1 MAANTYETGDARLSS
16 VDKEAGSAVGT
27 TLGNS
32 FTVPAHPCAH
42 GISASCTS
50 PLLFATLTPA
60 RQRSAKGGSHCVA
73 RSRFSCQLF
82 PIKLPL
88 PAHAPYLHPVGK
100 RTACGGAAKGK
111 IMVNSPQHGEP
122 IINQPAIKLSRG
134 NCSCVTL
141 INYIP
146 VAKKPRPGFKN
157 LKPVCRVG
165 VLPLQTVA
173 ASNENYDAPV
183 GCASDNMFRI
193 YDPYLGRFLSA
204 DPVLPDAFNMQSYN
218 RYSYVTNN
226 PLKFTDPTGNLPFFV
241 NFGIGFDTKV
251 QFGSEGSGF
260 FFQFGG
266 FFTDDVG
273 PTANISNI
281 IIVDDPTFFD
291 RPEPV
296 SETALPEDSMP
307 EQTTTG
313 ETEAVGLVST
323 QADGGF
329 APPNANEEFVF
340 GRFES
345 EIILAKDILRG
356 SLDEFIFIPLR
367 EAAEGRIASAAC
379 KVVKLCRAAE
389 RAGGFVL
396 GKIKDIY
403 RRNKNATKGPLARG
417 RASETRVLD
426 DLGLP
431 KNNTKVSTSEGRA
444 IPDALTGN
452 KSIEIKD
459 CISVSCTK
467 QIRIQTGAA
476 RASGRQSVLVT
487 GSNTRVSGP
496 AKEAFDDIIRRPDLG
511 PKGK

>member
-122 IINQPAIKLSRG
+122 IINQPAIKLSQ
-134 NCSCVTL
+134 
-141 INYIP
+141 
-146 VAKKPRPGFKN
+146 KPRPGFKN

-204 DPVLPDAFNMQSYN
+204 DPILSSPFDMQNYN
-218 RYSYVTNN
+218 RYSYVGNN
-226 PLKFTDPTGNLPFFV
+226 PLKFVDPSGNMRTNPGSCAEFEEGCRGGPVGEFPDLPPCSGYFC
-241 NFGIGFDTKV
+241 NGF
-251 QFGSEGSGF
+251 EII
-260 FFQFGG
+260 
-266 FFTDDVG
+266 DDVG
-273 PTANISNI
+273 PSANISDLPFDADGNYI
-281 IIVDDPTFFD
+281 PPAVADIPEDD
-291 RPEPV
+291 
-296 SETALPEDSMP
+296 LPEQAVSD
-307 EQTTTG
+307 E
-313 ETEAVGLVST
+313 EALEILIDVLI
-323 QADGGF
+323 
-329 APPNANEEFVF
+329 EEFVPIVRDSF
-340 GRFES
+340 QRTRDQFPGTGVIIDGFIEPFFDGGVEAS
-345 EIILAKDILRG
+345 EGNLQGAAITIG
-356 SLDEFIFIPLR
+356 SGL
-367 EAAEGRIASAAC
+367 
-379 KVVKLCRAAE
+379 
-389 RAGGFVL
+389 VL
-396 GKIKDIY
+396 GKAKAAKNVLSNSKELKNKLPKIDGTGKLHGDLPHIKDL
-403 RRNKNATKGPLARG
+403 KNLDKDTLRG
-417 RASETRVLD
+417 LRD
-426 DLGLP
+426 DLRSSL
-431 KNNTKVSTSEGRA
+431 KRRKQVTKRLG
-444 IPDALTGN
+444 PDAAHSRREAGEENLL
-452 KSIEIKD
+452 KSLDK
-459 CISVSCTK
+459 
-467 QIRIQTGAA
+467 
-476 RASGRQSVLVT
+476 L
-487 GSNTRVSGP
+487 
-496 AKEAFDDIIRRPDLG
+496 LG
-511 PKGK
+511 G